1 MTQEFDR
8 RLTELIKHFLND
20 RLGFVRHII
29 GVEPTPQ
36 QVEALIAL
44 DGNDFVSIKS
54 GVNTGKTAVIAWMI
68 LHYMCTRPHCKI
80 VATSPS
86 KDQLRHV
93 LWPEI
98 LIWHNKMNQIFRSMF
113 VWRKESYVHR
123 DHEEWFAVA
132 RTASK
137 DNTESLQGIHAK
149 YVFRIKDEASA
160 IPEDVHDVLE
170 GDTGT
175 IETKEL
181 MCGNPT
187 RLEGTFYRAFNKDN
201 EFYRLFTWSSLDSP
215 IAPKRIIDRIRRK
228 FGEDSNMFRV
238 RVQGEFPLRD
248 GDSFIPFDLAMAA
261 LEREIAPQKDM
272 PKVFG
277 CDIAR
282 FGCFDEKTEI
292 LTEDG
297 WKEFKDLTG
306 DEKVLSLKGN
316 EAVWAEIT
324 KVHKYPFDG
333 YLNFYEGAKL
343 NFCITDNHNLV
354 VRNNP
359 RSNKYSIKQFQHLPK
374 EFAIK
379 GDNGWNGSNPE
390 TISFVSEITMPNGGV
405 RTKEWK
411 FDFTDWAKFLG
422 WYVSEGSVYKEKRKY
437 GRYRTMIAQKK
448 ENNKEAIR
456 HLLHKMGIA
465 FRYKGLQFEF
475 SNNEIGRHLIEHCC
489 GRQPVRRVP
498 KYIKEASTQIIEA
511 FLETYA
517 LGDGSNNTSGK
528 GRTYSSTSSLLMDD
542 VQEMLIKLGR
552 AGRKVLKQ
560 AKDTVFTI
568 EGREIKRRHDVY
580 SLYELGAPTDKWVLK
595 DKAQKIRYSGFVYCV
610 STPHRT
616 IMVRRNGCVMWS
628 GNSDDTCIAI
638 RQGDEFLP
646 YHILKGK
653 STMEVAR
660 YIATLANEHK
670 PVVIFVDVIGI
681 GSGVYDRLEE
691 LGYPVIPVNV
701 AETPAQD
708 PQMYKRLRDELWGN
722 MRTWLEQRR
731 GKLWDNA
738 ELDLIGQLTTP
749 KYRVLEGAKGKVQIE
764 TKDEMKKRGVDSP
777 NIADAAIMTFA
788 EPVSEYSRSVD
799 ELYGEERRDEYRP
812 LDMEAGYGWLMPFI
826 LPLLGG
832 CQCIYVS
839 AVVVR
844 Q

>member
-98 LIWHNKMNQIFRSMF
+98 LIWHNKMNPIFRSMF

-123 DHEEWFAVA
+123 EHEEWFAVA

-187 RLEGTFYRAFNKDN
+187 RLEGTFYRAFNKVN

-282 FGCFDEKTEI
+282 FG
-292 LTEDG
+292 
-297 WKEFKDLTG
+297 
-306 DEKVLSLKGN
+306 
-316 EAVWAEIT
+316 
-324 KVHKYPFDG
+324 
-333 YLNFYEGAKL
+333 
-343 NFCITDNHNLV
+343 
-354 VRNNP
+354 
-359 RSNKYSIKQFQHLPK
+359 
-374 EFAIK
+374 
-379 GDNGWNGSNPE
+379 
-390 TISFVSEITMPNGGV
+390 
-405 RTKEWK
+405 
-411 FDFTDWAKFLG
+411 
-422 WYVSEGSVYKEKRKY
+422 
-437 GRYRTMIAQKK
+437 
-448 ENNKEAIR
+448 
-456 HLLHKMGIA
+456 
-465 FRYKGLQFEF
+465 
-475 SNNEIGRHLIEHCC
+475 
-489 GRQPVRRVP
+489 
-498 KYIKEASTQIIEA
+498 
-511 FLETYA
+511 
-517 LGDGSNNTSGK
+517 
-528 GRTYSSTSSLLMDD
+528 
-542 VQEMLIKLGR
+542 
-552 AGRKVLKQ
+552 
-560 AKDTVFTI
+560 
-568 EGREIKRRHDVY
+568 
-580 SLYELGAPTDKWVLK
+580 
-595 DKAQKIRYSGFVYCV
+595 
-610 STPHRT
+610 
-616 IMVRRNGCVMWS
+616 
-628 GNSDDTCIAI
+628 SDDTCIAI

-749 KYRVLEGAKGKVQIE
+749 KYRILEGAKGKVQIE